1 MEQSLNPAPATTAV
15 ESTKMTAKL
24 LFNKDEV
31 KQKFQEL
38 LGKRSASFITSVLQI
53 VASNKYLQRA
63 DPNSVYHS
71 AAVAATLDLPLN
83 NSLGFACIVPY
94 NENYK
99 DGDGK
104 WQKRQVAQFQIMY
117 KGFKQL
123 ALRSGQFVVMNV
135 TDVREGEIKEQD
147 RLRGYIEFAWEKD
160 DAKRKALPIIGY
172 VSYFELLNGYSKT
185 LYMTVEELRDHAQE
199 YSQTYQQK
207 KGKWV
212 DDFDAMCRKTVIK
225 LNLSKDAPLSIEMQ
239 KAIIADQAV
248 IKDSSDTLDVAYVD
262 NDPDQLG
269 EPVTYQDLMTL
280 TEEKEGLLTKEEFED
295 AKRILNN
302 KEENSY
308 KKLHALLTSK
318 TAE

>member
-1 MEQSLNPAPATTAV
+1 MENTSAAV
-15 ESTKMTAKL
+15 VETTKMTAKA

-31 KQKFQEL
+31 KAKFQEL
-38 LGKRSASFITSVLQI
+38 LGKRASSFITSVLQI
-53 VASNKYLQRA
+53 VASNKYLQNA

-83 NSLGFACIVPY
+83 NALGFACIVPY
-94 NENYK
+94 NESYK
-99 DGDGK
+99 DDNGK

-147 RLRGYIEFAWEKD
+147 RLRGYIEFEWVKED
-160 DAKRKALPIIGY
+160 VKRKALPIVGY

-239 KAIIADQAV
+239 KALIADQAV
-248 IKDSSDTLDVAYVD
+248 IKDSSDTLDVDYVD
-262 NDPDQLG
+262 NNSVSLYEAVAHEDLTLLLEQK
-269 EPVTYQDLMTL
+269 EP
-280 TEEKEGLLTKEEFED
+280 LLNKQEFDD
-295 AKRILNN
+295 AKRILDN

-308 KKLHALLTSK
+308 KKLHQLLTSK
-318 TAE
+318 IDGAE

>member
-1 MEQSLNPAPATTAV
+1 METTSLVNQET
-15 ESTKMTAKL
+15 TKMTAKA

-31 KQKFQEL
+31 KQKFQEM
-38 LGKRSASFITSVLQI
+38 LGKRAAPFITSVLQI
-53 VASNKYLQRA
+53 VASNKYLQKA
-63 DPNSVYHS
+63 DPNSIYHS

-94 NENYK
+94 NESFK
-99 DGDGK
+99 DADGK

-123 ALRSGQFVVMNV
+123 ALRSGQFLAMNV
-135 TDVREGEIKEQD
+135 TDVRHGEIKEQD
-147 RLRGYIEFAWEKD
+147 RLKGHIEFEWVKD
-160 DAKRKALPIIGY
+160 DDKRNELPIVGY
-172 VSYFELLNGYSKT
+172 VSYFELLNGFSKT
-185 LYMTVEELRDHAQE
+185 LYMTVKQLQDHAQK

-212 DDFDAMCRKTVIK
+212 DDFDSMCRKTVIK

-239 KAIIADQAV
+239 KAISADQGV
-248 IKDSSDTLDVAYVD
+248 IVDADTMDVNYTD

-269 EPVTYQDLMTL
+269 EPVTFEDLTAL
-280 TEEKEGLLTKEEFED
+280 VQEKEPLLNKTEFDD
-295 AKRILNN
+295 AKRILDN

>member
-1 MEQSLNPAPATTAV
+1 METSLTT

-31 KQKFQEL
+31 KAKFQEL

-53 VASNKYLQRA
+53 VASNKYLQKA

-83 NSLGFACIVPY
+83 NALGFACIVPY
-94 NENYK
+94 NESYK
-99 DGDGK
+99 DAEGK

-123 ALRSGQFVVMNV
+123 ALRSGQFIAMNV
-135 TDVREGEIKEQD
+135 SEVRQGEIKEQD
-147 RLRGYIEFAWEKD
+147 RLKGHIEFQWEKD
-160 DAKRKALPIIGY
+160 EDKRNELPIIGY
-172 VSYFELLNGYSKT
+172 VSYFELLNGFSKT
-185 LYMTVEELRDHAQE
+185 LYMTVKQLRDHAQK
-199 YSQTYQQK
+199 YSQTYQQN

-212 DDFDAMCRKTVIK
+212 DDFDSMCRKTVIK

-239 KAIIADQAV
+239 KAIIADQGV
-248 IKDSSDTLDVAYVD
+248 IVDSETLDVNYAD

-269 EPVTYQDLMTL
+269 EPVTYEDLMAIV
-280 TEEKEGLLTKEEFED
+280 EEKEPLMDKQKFDD
-295 AKRILNN
+295 AKRILTN

-308 KKLHALLTSK
+308 RKLYDDLVKLNADGNGV
-318 TAE
+318 